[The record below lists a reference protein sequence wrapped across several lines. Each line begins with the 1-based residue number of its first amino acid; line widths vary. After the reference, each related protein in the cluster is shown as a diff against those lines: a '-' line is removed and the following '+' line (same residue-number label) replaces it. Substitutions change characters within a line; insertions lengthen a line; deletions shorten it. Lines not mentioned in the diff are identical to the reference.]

1 MRFQPCLQVS
11 LLASIV
17 VAQQKRVEH
26 GVLGYGIDA
35 LNPAC
40 AFACRESISGAT
52 LSCSEVGSDSSADE
66 VSTSTECYA
75 TDDAFLQTLAWCMQ
89 SHCKDGSKW
98 KLEKFWN
105 KNVAGSYETQPEP
118 KYSYEQALAKISDP
132 PFVVFNKTGSLNET
146 SLVFEG
152 VWSANYD
159 TDTDFMYRE
168 TLQELYG

>member
-1 MRFQPCLQVS
+1 MRFQPCVQV
-11 LLASIV
+11 LLLNSVV
-17 VAQQKRVEH
+17 VAQQKRIEH

-52 LSCSEVGSDSSADE
+52 LNCSELVSDPSADE
-66 VSTSTECYA
+66 VSTSTKCYA

-89 SHCKDGSKW
+89 FYCKDVSKW
-98 KLEKFWN
+98 QLEKFW
-105 KNVAGSYETQPEP
+105 KENVAGSYQIQPEP
-118 KYSYEQALAKISDP
+118 KYSYEQALARISNP
-132 PFVVFNKTGSLNET
+132 PIAVFNRTGSLKET
-146 SLVFEG
+146 SVVFDG

>member
-1 MRFQPCLQVS
+1 MRFQPCFRFF
-11 LLASIV
+11 LLASV
-17 VAQQKRVEH
+17 ALAQQKRVEH

-40 AFACRESISGAT
+40 AFACRESISSAT
-52 LSCSEVGSDSSADE
+52 LNCSDVATSPSGK
-66 VSTSTECYA
+66 VSTSTNCYT
-75 TDDAFLQTLAWCMQ
+75 TDDPFLQTLAWCMR
-89 SHCKDGSKW
+89 SRCRDVPIW
-98 KLEKFWN
+98 KLERFWN

-118 KYSYEQALAKISDP
+118 KYSYEEALARTSDP
-132 PFVVFNKTGSLNET
+132 PIAVFNRTGHLKET
-146 SLVFEG
+146 SLVSED